1 MDGCGWQRL
10 SGTNV
15 YFEEKMSALWANVF
29 SMEMI
34 IAIAVVV
41 TNVSSEPI
49 KQLSVGKIDENIL
62 RSVRCL
68 LSRLWL
74 IWREGGG
81 EGGGELR
88 PHRRL

>member
-1 MDGCGWQRL
+1 
-10 SGTNV
+10 
-15 YFEEKMSALWANVF
+15 
-29 SMEMI
+29 MEMI

-62 RSVRCL
+62 RSVHCL

>member
-1 MDGCGWQRL
+1 
-10 SGTNV
+10 
-15 YFEEKMSALWANVF
+15 
-29 SMEMI
+29 MEMI

-74 IWREGGG
+74 IWCEGGG
-81 EGGGELR
+81 AGGGELR
-88 PHRRL
+88 PHRRLREAVCVVDGRSSFAARLPCLLL